1 VEKVLH
7 SFKHKYCIGDKR
19 MPITTLTNISVP
31 TEGAGSNSS
40 LLMPKLQ
47 YRFRVFLDNFGT
59 TGAADGTREISRQ
72 VVDVTRPNVSFE
84 QMTIE
89 AYNSRTYLAGKHTW
103 DPITLT
109 LREDANNNVQKI
121 VGQQI
126 QRQFDFYEQS
136 SAVSSGTY
144 KFQTRIEILDGGNGA
159 QGANIIDRFHL
170 VGCYIESANYN
181 TLAYATNEP
190 VTTTLSIRYDNAIQ
204 FGADED
210 FIGIGSAVGR
220 ASNASIG
227 GTTVTG

>member
-1 VEKVLH
+1 
-7 SFKHKYCIGDKR
+7 
-19 MPITTLTNISVP
+19 MPITTLQNISIP

-47 YRFRVFLDNFGT
+47 YRFRVLLDNFGT
-59 TGAADGTREISRQ
+59 TGGPDGTREISRQ

-84 QMTIE
+84 QMTID

-103 DPITLT
+103 EPITLT
-109 LREDANNNVQKI
+109 LREDANNNVQKV
-121 VGQQI
+121 VGQQL
-126 QRQFDFYEQS
+126 QKQFDFFEQS

-159 QGANIIDRFHL
+159 NGANVIDRFHL

-181 TLAYATNEP
+181 TLAYATNEA

-204 FGADED
+204 FGSDES
-210 FIGIGSAVGR
+210 FEGIGEAVTR
-220 ASNASIG
+220 AVAAATG